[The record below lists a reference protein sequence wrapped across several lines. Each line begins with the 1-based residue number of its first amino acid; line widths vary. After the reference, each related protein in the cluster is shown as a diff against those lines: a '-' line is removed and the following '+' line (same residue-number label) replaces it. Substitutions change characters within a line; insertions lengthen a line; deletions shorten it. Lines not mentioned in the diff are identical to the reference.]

1 LRRHA
6 GMLPDRIVTGM
17 LPLID
22 RLSPGDGLCHV
33 DLHPGNVIMT
43 ADGPRF
49 VDWGGAIRAPAA
61 LDLASCHIL
70 LSETAP
76 EVVDNPQR
84 PRAVN
89 AAAQSE
95 YARLAGMSQAA
106 LTAAVEPYLPIIRV
120 ILLLAGAMPA
130 LREQL
135 IQRTEAALRSE
146 D

>member
-1 LRRHA
+1 
-6 GMLPDRIVTGM
+6 
-17 LPLID
+17 
-22 RLSPGDGLCHV
+22 
-33 DLHPGNVIMT
+33 MT
-43 ADGPRF
+43 VDGPRII
-49 VDWGGAIRAPAA
+49 DWITAVRAPAVF
-61 LDLASCHIL
+61 DLAYCHIAL
-70 LSETAP
+70 TEIAP
-76 EVVDNPQR
+76 DVADNPQR